1 VEPEERHLNYSKVH
15 SLNQSST
22 MRSCVLALFAVGASA
37 FAPAQQVRYSKWCS
51 IEISG
56 PYGPFGTF
64 LTPCRAP
71 WSSQA
76 QRVSL
81 ALNAEEMSKSIPFLV
96 RPEKLDG
103 SMAGDMGFD
112 PMRL

>member
-1 VEPEERHLNYSKVH
+1 MPLPFW
-15 SLNQSST
+15 L
-22 MRSCVLALFAVGASA
+22 LAPRPSPPLS
-37 FAPAQQVRYSKWCS
+37 RYV
-51 IEISG
+51 
-56 PYGPFGTF
+56 
-64 LTPCRAP
+64 TP
-71 WSSQA
+71 SSQVVIVVGTSTCSLYGTDRLMFKLVPLSLSPHLCHEQS